1 MTVTETVF
9 GYLSGSVVLS
19 IVVWIGFALH
29 TAYTQIDSILDHLSN
44 CPAVKARAPLK
55 HGGPWGKL
63 LLVGGLSGIVT
74 FPNRL
79 LKTGQLNAD
88 DLRRFPAPLKR
99 KLAIL
104 QWSVIGLLSFAF
116 LLWTVGKGMDWHV

>member
-1 MTVTETVF
+1 MTATETVF

-55 HGGPWGKL
+55 NGGPWGKL

-79 LKTGQLNAD
+79 LKTGQLNVD
-88 DLRRFPAPLKR
+88 DLRRLPAPLKR

-104 QWSVIGLLSFAF
+104 QWSVLGLLSFAF
-116 LLWTVGKGMDWHV
+116 LLWAVGKGMDWHV